1 MKMEMIKMT
10 EQFSVT
16 EAANFREM
24 TYNILKR
31 EVVSFELDF
40 SGCSFIDSTGLGVL
54 VGLYKKCSEHRLT
67 HDFKTPQ
74 LRCEKNLQHD
84 AIGSNLYHYLDWAYN
99 KSVMGIHYN

>member
-1 MKMEMIKMT
+1 MKMEMIKMP

-54 VGLYKKCSEHRLT
+54 VGLYKKCSEQGSHMILKHLSSDVRKIFSMTRLDQIFT
-67 HDFKTPQ
+67 
-74 LRCEKNLQHD
+74 
-84 AIGSNLYHYLDWAYN
+84 I
-99 KSVMGIHYN
+99 I

>member
-1 MKMEMIKMT
+1 MKMEMIKMP

-40 SGCSFIDSTGLGVL
+40 SGCSF
-54 VGLYKKCSEHRLT
+54 KR
-67 HDFKTPQ
+67 
-74 LRCEKNLQHD
+74 
-84 AIGSNLYHYLDWAYN
+84 
-99 KSVMGIHYN
+99 

>member
-1 MKMEMIKMT
+1 MKMEMIKMP

-31 EVVSFELDF
+31 EAVSFELDF

-54 VGLYKKCSEHRLT
+54 VSLYKKCSEQGSHMILKHLSSDVRKIFSMTRLDQIFT
-67 HDFKTPQ
+67 
-74 LRCEKNLQHD
+74 
-84 AIGSNLYHYLDWAYN
+84 I
-99 KSVMGIHYN
+99 I

>member
-1 MKMEMIKMT
+1 MKMEMIKMP

-31 EVVSFELDF
+31 EAVSFELDF

-54 VGLYKKCSEHRLT
+54 VGLYKKCSEQGSHMILKHLSSDVRKIFSMTRLDQIFT
-67 HDFKTPQ
+67 
-74 LRCEKNLQHD
+74 
-84 AIGSNLYHYLDWAYN
+84 I
-99 KSVMGIHYN
+99 I

>member
-1 MKMEMIKMT
+1 MKMEMIKMP

-31 EVVSFELDF
+31 EAVSFELDF

-54 VGLYKKCSEHRLT
+54 VGLYKKCSEQGSHMILKHLSTDVRKIFSMTRLDQIFT
-67 HDFKTPQ
+67 
-74 LRCEKNLQHD
+74 
-84 AIGSNLYHYLDWAYN
+84 I
-99 KSVMGIHYN
+99 I